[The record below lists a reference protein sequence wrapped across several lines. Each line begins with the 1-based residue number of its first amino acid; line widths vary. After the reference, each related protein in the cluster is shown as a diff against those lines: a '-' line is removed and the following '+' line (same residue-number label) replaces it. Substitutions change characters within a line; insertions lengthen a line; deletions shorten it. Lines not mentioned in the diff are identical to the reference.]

1 MTWFGQLSGWLRRK
15 DSDLAATRRA
25 ARTALVLPSLFAL
38 CTEALHEP
46 VIGTFAAFSSF
57 SMLLLIDL
65 AGPLVQRVRAHA
77 ALTVAWLLLVTL
89 GTLAGREPWIAV
101 LATVVIGF
109 LVLFSG
115 VVSSVLAASTTGLL
129 LAFILPVSA
138 PAPLSDL
145 PDRLFGVLL
154 AGVVSMA
161 AVAVLWPRMPVN
173 PLVRPAAAACR
184 AAARQLHADA
194 AHSAALAR
202 GETFTHCRL
211 RARETAATTDELRKA
226 FTATPYR
233 PTGLSTGS
241 RALVRLVD
249 ELTWLSA
256 VLAESGPTSAEA
268 PSGDADSATVRRAAA
283 GVLEIAAD
291 MLEQPGGSPDRL
303 RAAAEDLRKSL
314 GAMEDGAVGRLPA
327 RDEARGE
334 QDLDA
339 FLTDLDV
346 SFRAQEVAFV
356 VLQIAQNVETSRAAD
371 QRSWPERLFG
381 REPGSSAG
389 AWRSARE
396 RAAAHLEP
404 HSVWLHN
411 SIRGAVGLGIGVAI
425 AETISVQHAFW
436 VMLGTL
442 SVLRSNALNTGQNVF
457 RALGGTIAGSIA
469 GAGVLALIGQDRPLL
484 WVLLPIAVLGAGIVP
499 AAISF
504 AAGQAAFTLTLVIL
518 FNVAQPAGLSIIFF
532 RIEDIAIGCGVSLVV
547 GLFFWPRGAS
557 SAVSRALS
565 EAYVDSARYLVG
577 AVDYAVSRCAC
588 ATETREVAQEERRA
602 AAAAR
607 RLDDT
612 FRTYLAER
620 GAKAVPLGEMTTL
633 VTGVVALRLAAD
645 AILELWRR
653 AGKDLPA
660 RDRAAAQQELLIMA
674 ERTLR
679 WYQGLAEGLE
689 GAGPVPEPLLADRE
703 VVGRLVQAVR
713 RDLRDEEGRATGTG
727 VRIIWTGDHLEAIRR
742 LQSSL
747 THSFQSARPEVWE
760 RARQTA

>member
-1 MTWFGQLSGWLRRK
+1 MTWLGQLSGWLRRK
-15 DSDLAATRRA
+15 DPDLAATRRA

-38 CTEALHEP
+38 CAEGLHEP
-46 VIGTFAAFSSF
+46 VIGTFAAFAAF
-57 SMLLLIDL
+57 SMLLLVDL
-65 AGPLVQRVRAHA
+65 AGPPAQRLRAHA
-77 ALTVAWLLLVTL
+77 ALTAAWLVLVTL
-89 GTLAGREPWIAV
+89 GTLAGQEPWSAV
-101 LATVVIGF
+101 LATVIVGF

-138 PAPLSDL
+138 AAPLSQL
-145 PDRLFGVLL
+145 PDRLYGVLL
-154 AGVVSMA
+154 AGVTAMA
-161 AVAVLWPRMPVN
+161 AVALLWPRLPVN

-194 AHSAALAR
+194 THFAAMAR
-202 GETFTHCRL
+202 GETFTQCRL
-211 RARETAATTDELRKA
+211 RARETATTAADLRKA

-256 VLAESGPTSAEA
+256 ILAESGPTSAEG
-268 PSGDADSATVRRAAA
+268 P
-283 GVLEIAAD
+283 AAD
-291 MLEQPGGSPDRL
+291 MDSAAVREKAAAVLEVAADLLERPGGATDRL
-303 RAAAEDLRKSL
+303 RSAAEELRKALS
-314 GAMEDGAVGRLPA
+314 AMEDGAVGRLPA
-327 RDEARGE
+327 WNVARRE
-334 QDLDA
+334 PDLDT
-339 FLTDLDV
+339 FLTGLDV

-356 VLQIAQNVETSRAAD
+356 VLQIAQNVETGRAAD
-371 QRSWPERLFG
+371 LRTWPERLFG
-381 REPGSSAG
+381 HDPGSSTG
-389 AWRSARE
+389 AFRSARE
-396 RAAAHLEP
+396 RATAHLEP

-411 SIRGAVGLGIGVAI
+411 SIRGAVGLGVGVTI

-457 RALGGTIAGSIA
+457 RALGGTIAGSIV
-469 GAGVLALIGQDRPLL
+469 GAAVLQLIGQDRALL

-518 FNVAQPAGLSIIFF
+518 FNVAQPVGLSIIFF
-532 RIEDIAIGCGVSLVV
+532 RIEDIAIGCAVSLVV

-577 AVDYAVSRCAC
+577 AVDYAVSRC
-588 ATETREVAQEERRA
+588 TSSPSTREVAQDERRA

-620 GAKAVPLGEMTTL
+620 GSKAVPLGEMTTL

-645 AILELWRR
+645 AVLELWRR
-653 AGKDLPA
+653 AAEDLPA
-660 RDRAAAQQELLIMA
+660 ADRAAAQRELLLMA
-674 ERTLR
+674 ERALR
-679 WYQGLAEGLE
+679 WYQGLAEGLQ
-689 GAGPVPEPLLADRE
+689 GGGPVPEPLLADRE
-703 VVGRLVQAVR
+703 LAARLVEAVR
-713 RDLRDEEGRATGTG
+713 HDLRDEEGRATATG

-742 LQSSL
+742 LQDSL
-747 THSFQSARPEVWE
+747 STAAGH
-760 RARQTA
+760 RAAAQIA